1 MQMARKRINMKKIRE
16 IIRFSET
23 TDMSERKIARALNIS
38 RPVVAQYIKDFNSSS
53 LTYEQIKGMAD
64 SQFLALFEKQKNKK
78 CSKYEELS
86 QQFPHITT
94 ELLKT
99 GVTLMTLWN
108 EYQREHPDGYSYSQ
122 FCYHFQVWRN
132 ASKIT
137 MHIEHKVGDK
147 MFVDY
152 AGDKLVIVDSTTGKE
167 QLVEVFVAILGSSQL
182 TYAEASLSQKSED
195 WIRSNERAFI
205 YFNGVTQAIVPDN
218 LRSGVAKS
226 NKYEPG
232 INPMFDDFAGHYH
245 TVVLPA
251 RVRRPQDKALVEN
264 AVRLVYQRIYAPLR
278 NRTFWSLEELN
289 EAIWDLL
296 EKHNDTPFQRLKI
309 SRRGLFEE
317 IEKPVLK
324 SLPVERYS
332 LKQCKDLTVQINYH
346 VELREDRH
354 YYSVPWQFRGKRVRV
369 IYDDRTVAIYYDNI
383 RIVQHKRIR
392 IPNDYTTLPTHMP
405 PEHRNYAEWSPERF
419 IKWGQSVG
427 DDVAEMIE
435 VVLKSRKHPEQAF
448 KTCMG
453 ILNLV
458 KEHGPDR
465 LNKACGRALGFGFH
479 SYRRIKNILDRGLEE
494 ENLEDSMGLPVSSH
508 ENIRGSQYYQ

>member
-23 TDMSERKIARALNIS
+23 TGMSERKIARALNIS
-38 RPVVAQYIKDFNSSS
+38 RPVVAQYINDFKTSG
-53 LTYEQIKGMAD
+53 LTYEDTKDMPD
-64 SQFLALFEKQKNKK
+64 SEFLALFEKQKSRK
-78 CSKYEELS
+78 CSKYEKLS
-86 QQFPHITT
+86 RQFPSVAI
-94 ELLKT
+94 ELKKT

-108 EYQREHPDGYSYSQ
+108 EYRKEHPGGYSYSQ

-137 MHIEHKVGDK
+137 MHIEHKAGDK

-152 AGDKLVIVDSTTGKE
+152 AGDRLTIVDRKTGRE
-167 QLVEVFVAILGSSQL
+167 QPVEVFVAILGASQL
-182 TYAEASLSQKSED
+182 TYAEASFSQKLED

-218 LRSGVAKS
+218 LKSGVTCS
-226 NKYEPG
+226 NRYEPG
-232 INPMFDDFAGHYH
+232 INFMFDDFAEHYQ
-245 TVVLPA
+245 TVVLPT
-251 RVRRPQDKALVEN
+251 RIRSPQDKALVEN
-264 AVRLVYQRIYAPLR
+264 AVKLVYQRIYAPLR
-278 NRTFWSLEELN
+278 NRTFYSLKELN
-289 EAIWDLL
+289 EAIWHLL
-296 EKHNDTPFQRLKI
+296 EQHNNTPFQRLKT
-309 SRRGLFEE
+309 SRRELFDN

-324 SLPVERYS
+324 PLPMERYAI
-332 LKQCKDLTVQINYH
+332 KQCKELTVQFNYH

-369 IYDDRTVAIYYDNI
+369 IYDDRNVAIYYDNI
-383 RIVQHKRIR
+383 RIVQHRRIR
-392 IPNDYTTLPTHMP
+392 IPNDYTTLPAHMP

-419 IKWGQSVG
+419 IKWGQSIG
-427 DDVAEMIE
+427 DDAAEMISF
-435 VVLKSRKHPEQAF
+435 VFKSRKHPEQAF

-465 LNKACGRALGFGFH
+465 LNKACKRALGFGFH
-479 SYRRIKNILDRGLEE
+479 SYRRVKNILDRGLEE
-494 ENLEDSMGLPVSSH
+494 EKPEGSMELSVSSH
-508 ENIRGSQYYQ
+508 ENIRGSQYYI